1 VIAGMEPHHR
11 KTVVVYGPL
20 AMRMRRLAAARAGE
34 LGLEVTNLP
43 GLAAR
48 LAGGF
53 CRPAATED
61 LLPAI
66 ALALAEGGFS
76 EFGSIAG
83 LPGTPRAVARTLADL
98 WRSDTRLAAASRL
111 TRIADLAAIEA
122 RVRAALPPGVV
133 VPPDLRDAALAR
145 LDHAFRVIGAVKL
158 DGILDV
164 DLVWRPLIVA
174 LSRHLPLTW
183 TTRGNID
190 RSWFPARVELVPAME
205 PKLVASDA
213 CADPRAEAVEALRWA
228 RELLARGDVPACDV
242 AIAATSIEPYDVYLP
257 TLAREA
263 GLALFSTH
271 GVPALDTRDGRT
283 CAVLADVLL
292 RGPTQ
297 ERVRRL
303 LRRVAVD
310 WIPQDWSRGLP
321 RGALLADAE
330 LWRIALENA
339 RSHRISGGAAEEVL
353 PDLVRLLSRGP
364 SIAAEAGE
372 RLLRGG
378 ARRLWRDA
386 LRIGPSAALE
396 LTLGG
401 LRVAD
406 AAEPGA
412 AISWGPAVHL
422 AAAPRAHVRLL
433 GLTARNWPR
442 AVAQDPL
449 APAGEG
455 YASALDQVN
464 RDLLH
469 YAVIAGAANGGLAVS
484 RPRRSTDN
492 APLPPS
498 RLWPAEGRPV
508 PRGRIPLHAYSE
520 ADRLLARPADA
531 KREPRVA
538 AALKCWRAW
547 HDNDLTPYDGLIAA
561 GDSAVDRALSGI
573 LSIGALGRLL
583 RDPLAFVLLDACGWE
598 AFEAETAPLTIGA
611 RARGELVHELL
622 HRAISRLTIPNQS
635 GEDAAQAVTEAANTV
650 FTEWPLSR
658 AVPPGLPW
666 RHAVDAAAA
675 SALAGLL
682 RTRVAPGTMR
692 WTEVPFGVVAD
703 APDAGRPPGWNAGD
717 PVSVGGLDVGGRID
731 CLDVRAAGDVA
742 RVIDWK
748 TGEPP
753 PDGVGL
759 LGGLELQR
767 VIYSSAARR
776 VLRSGGKIRALIV
789 HLGSEV
795 ATFGLDDEQLEH
807 CQSALEEGVTL
818 ATRRLREGWAIP
830 GSVAREASFDRIR
843 LALPADLAG
852 WLSRKASALDVAS
865 EPLRPLWAFP

>member
-1 VIAGMEPHHR
+1 
-11 KTVVVYGPL
+11 
-20 AMRMRRLAAARAGE
+20 MRRLTAARASE
-34 LGLEVTNLP
+34 LGLEVTNFP

-66 ALALAEGGFS
+66 ALALVEGGLS
-76 EFGSIAG
+76 ELGSIAE
-83 LPGTPRAVARTLADL
+83 LPGTPRAVARTLGDL
-98 WRSDTRLAAASRL
+98 WRSGARLAATSPSSRN
-111 TRIADLAAIEA
+111 ADLAAIDA
-122 RVRAALPPGVV
+122 RVRAALPPGVL

-145 LDHAFRVIGAVKL
+145 LDHAFRVLGSVEL
-158 DGILDV
+158 EGILDV
-164 DLVWRPLIVA
+164 DHVWRPLIVA
-174 LSRHLPLTW
+174 LSRHLPLSW
-183 TTRGNID
+183 TTRGEVD
-190 RSWFPARVELVPAME
+190 RDWFPARIELVPSAE
-205 PKLVASDA
+205 PKIVAAEA

-228 RELLARGDVPACDV
+228 RELLARGGVPACEL
-242 AIAATSIEPYDVYLP
+242 AIAATATEPYDVFLP
-257 TLAREA
+257 ALAREA

-271 GVPALDTRDGRT
+271 GVRALDTRDGRT

-310 WIPQDWSRGLP
+310 WVPQDWSRGLP
-321 RGALLADAE
+321 RGALLANAE
-330 LWRIALENA
+330 QWRSALEKA

-353 PDLVRLLSRGP
+353 PDLVRMLSTGP

-396 LTLGG
+396 LTLGD

-422 AAAPRAHVRLL
+422 AASPRAHVRLL
-433 GLTARNWPR
+433 GLTARDWPR
-442 AVAQDPL
+442 AVTQDPL
-449 APAGEG
+449 AAADQGHT
-455 YASALDQVN
+455 SALDQVG

-469 YAVIAGAANGGLAVS
+469 YAVIGGAANGGLAIS
-484 RPRRSTDN
+484 RPRRSTEN

-498 RLWPAEGRPV
+498 RLWPLEGRPV

-520 ADRLLARPADA
+520 ADRLLARLADA
-531 KREPRVA
+531 RREPRVA
-538 AALKCWRAW
+538 AALTCWRAW
-547 HDNDLTPYDGLIAA
+547 HDNNLTPYDGLIAA
-561 GDSAVDRALSGI
+561 GDPAVARALSGV

-583 RDPLAFVLLDACGWE
+583 RDPLAFVLLDACDWD
-598 AFEAETAPLTIGA
+598 AFEAETAPLTIGP
-611 RARGELVHELL
+611 RARGELVHEVL
-622 HRAISRLTIPNQS
+622 HRAIDRLTEPNQF
-635 GEDAAQAVTEAANTV
+635 GEDAAQAVTEAANAV
-650 FTEWPLSR
+650 FTDWPLSR

-675 SALAGLL
+675 SALAGLR
-682 RTRVAPGTMR
+682 RTPVAPGTMR
-692 WTEVPFGVVAD
+692 WTEVPFGIVAD
-703 APDAGRPPGWNAGD
+703 AADGGRPPGWNASE
-717 PVSVGGLDVGGRID
+717 PVTLGGLSVGGRID

-753 PDGVGL
+753 PDGVCL

-767 VIYSSAARR
+767 VIYSVAARR
-776 VLRSGGKIRALIV
+776 ALRSGGKIRALIV

-795 ATFGLDDEQLEH
+795 ATFGLDDEALER
-807 CQSALEEGVTL
+807 CRSALEEGVAL
-818 ATRRLREGWAIP
+818 AARRLREGWAIP
-830 GSVAREASFDRIR
+830 GSVAREATFDRVR

-852 WLSRKASALDVAS
+852 WLARKAIALAAAS
-865 EPLRPLWAFP
+865 EPLRPLWVLP